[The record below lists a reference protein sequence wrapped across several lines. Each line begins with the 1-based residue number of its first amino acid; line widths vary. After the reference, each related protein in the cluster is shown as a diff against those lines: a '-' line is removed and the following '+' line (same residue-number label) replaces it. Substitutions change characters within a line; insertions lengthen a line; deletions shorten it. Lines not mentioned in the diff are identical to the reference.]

1 MADFGISLQWQQA
14 QDPDL
19 LTQETSAYMRVN
31 VDGICLTRCEDV
43 WSHTVREDTL
53 VSAYP
58 LALWLATSWW
68 RLNHEPL
75 PDSPGT
81 VWRQT
86 HELAGAG
93 NGYVWPS
100 ILFAPDGEYVNIW
113 ASPLQVAGQSVSY
126 LAWLNHPAII
136 PVSQFQNEAQKVIEE
151 VLGRLSA
158 LGHAEND
165 LKTVWNLVRSERR
178 DSDLSRR
185 RILEARL
192 GFDPEE
198 CPPAVLDQMFGLQIQ
213 TGEEALFELAPVLGH
228 SPQKVPENLVA
239 LTEARGLRGQFKL
252 PALGNASNVS
262 APSAIPW
269 QRGNEAARLLREGLS
284 NTAEPLSDKALF
296 ELVGLTANAI
306 EGFGY
311 KRNLTTIVRPSDG
324 GSCDFVLRKPHPLAR
339 RFELARLIGDH
350 IMARQPP
357 SGSRWLVSADT
368 ATAIQKRQR
377 AFAAEFLCPF
387 DALKE
392 YLDGDFSESTQEAAA
407 CHFQVSDKTVE
418 TILANHGEIPRPDS
432 PFFPYAA

>member
-14 QDPDL
+14 EDPDL

-31 VDGICLTRCEDV
+31 VDGVCLTRCEDV

-58 LALWLATSWW
+58 LALWLANSWW

-75 PDSPGT
+75 PDSPDT

-93 NGYVWPS
+93 SGYVWPS
-100 ILFAPDGEYVNIW
+100 ILFAPDGENMNVW
-113 ASPLQVAGQSVSY
+113 ASPLQVVGQSVSY
-126 LAWLNHPAII
+126 LGWLNHPAVI
-136 PVSQFQNEAQKVIEE
+136 PAMQFQNEAQKVVDE

-165 LKTVWNLVRSERR
+165 LKTVWNLVQSERG
-178 DSDLSRR
+178 DPGLSRR
-185 RILEARL
+185 RVLEARL

-198 CPPAVLDQMFGLQIQ
+198 CPSAVLDQMFGFQNQ

-228 SPQKVPENLVA
+228 SPQMVSENLVA
-239 LTEARGLRGQFKL
+239 LTKAQGLRGQFKL
-252 PALGNASNVS
+252 PDLGNANTFSS
-262 APSAIPW
+262 PSSMPW
-269 QRGNEAARLLREGLS
+269 QKGNEAARLLRKGLS
-284 NTAEPLSDKALF
+284 NTAEPLTDKELLS
-296 ELVGLTANAI
+296 LVGLATNSI
-306 EGFGY
+306 ERFVY
-311 KRNLTTIVRPSDG
+311 NRNFTTIVRPSDG
-324 GSCDFVLRKPHPLAR
+324 DFYDFVLRKPHPLAR

-350 IMARQPP
+350 VMARQPC

-392 YLDGDFSESTQEAAA
+392 FLGGDLSETAQEAAA

-418 TILANHGEIPRPDS
+418 TILADHGEIPRPDS

>member
-178 DSDLSRR
+178 DSALSRR

-284 NTAEPLSDKALF
+284 NTAEPLSDKGLF

-407 CHFQVSDKTVE
+407 CHFQVSEKTVE
-418 TILANHGEIPRPDS
+418 SILANHEVIPRPAP

>member
-68 RLNHEPL
+68 RLNHEPS

-81 VWRQT
+81 VRRQT

-113 ASPLQVAGQSVSY
+113 ASPLQVAGQSVSE
-126 LAWLNHPAII
+126 LAWLNQPAII

-350 IMARQPP
+350 IMASQPP

-407 CHFQVSDKTVE
+407 CHFQVSEKTVE
-418 TILANHGEIPRPDS
+418 SILANHEVIPRPAP